1 MIRQRRKELQM
12 TQQEVADRA
21 KVHRVTVI
29 GIEKDRPVN
38 IDLFLSVVDAVEL
51 KMELTEKE
59 VDE

>member
-1 MIRQRRKELQM
+1 M